1 MSDEKI
7 IVDDAALWKQSRES
21 EIQEYEVPEDDFLS
35 IGANDNNFS
44 EPEPEEERI
53 TKTDIQQNKNRIEF
67 NEPTAG
73 VIVGI
78 MDVVIPL
85 LFVFV
90 FKTENKDQF
99 KLDSS
104 EKDLLLD
111 SWANYLA
118 TTNFSMSPGTV
129 LITSLLSVYAAKVTV
144 AVIEKK
150 EKKKDKDNDKK
161 ESRT

>member
-21 EIQEYEVPEDDFLS
+21 EIQEYEVPEDDFLN

-44 EPEPEEERI
+44 ELEEERI

-104 EKDLLLD
+104 EKDLLMD
-111 SWANYLA
+111 SWSNYLA
-118 TTNFSMSPGTV
+118 TKEFTMSPVAV
-129 LITSLLSVYAAKVTV
+129 LITSILSIYAAKVTV
-144 AVIEKK
+144 ATIERNNAKK
-150 EKKKDKDNDKK
+150 NK
-161 ESRT
+161 ENVKEESGA

>member
-7 IVDDAALWKQSRES
+7 IVDDASLWKQSRES

-90 FKTENKDQF
+90 FKAENKDQF
-99 KLDSS
+99 KLDAS
-104 EKDLLLD
+104 EKDLLLE

-118 TTNFSMSPGTV
+118 TKEFTMSPGAV

-144 AVIEKK
+144 AVIEKNSTK
-150 EKKKDKDNDKK
+150 ENKSNVK
-161 ESRT
+161 EESGT